1 MQTDHP
7 DLVPR
12 LWTAARAMFAR
23 MRDAIG
29 EAASI
34 AARAALSREER
45 RVIRKWLA
53 PLEAMARKV
62 VLIHALEL
70 VERGDTHP
78 RAARAGLPALPAVR
92 ACHPAP
98 AAPPAVTLIA
108 LPPPPVRI
116 LTHAAAAATA
126 PAPRQHARAPALR
139 LWPRTPAPTARARDV
154 GPNLLVRDVQR
165 DRARLALA
173 RQLDAARRKR
183 TPEPQRLAR
192 RIDALA
198 RILNRPLAAARRLV
212 RVLRTK
218 PMLAMKLAMRRLPRT
233 RLFPEPEYA
242 GSHTL
247 SCNRAYDF
255 NMKQVRDTS

>member
-12 LWTAARAMFAR
+12 LWIAARAMFAR

-70 VERGDTHP
+70 AERGARGETH
-78 RAARAGLPALPAVR
+78 AS
-92 ACHPAP
+92 AP
-98 AAPPAVTLIA
+98 ASAPPAVTLIT

-116 LTHAAAAATA
+116 LTHAAAALPL
-126 PAPRQHARAPALR
+126 PARQHTRAPALR
-139 LWPRTPAPTARARDV
+139 LWPRTPASPVHARDV
-154 GPNLLVRDVQR
+154 GPNLLLRDVQR

-173 RQLDAARRKR
+173 RQLAAARRKR

-212 RVLRTK
+212 RVLRAK

-242 GSHTL
+242 GSHAL
-247 SCNRAYDF
+247 GYNRAYDF
-255 NMKQVRDTS
+255 NMKQAHDTS